1 MNEQLENFL
10 KALEAGLRDIPQD
23 ERNKAI
29 EYYREYLYDACESG
43 ADPDTVITQVGDAET
58 IASAIRME
66 ASIARARSNPGI
78 RNYGNALKNTFRMVT
93 APFSILTLVLLVLLS
108 GSIVTAFFTA
118 TLCTFAVSVGVLF
131 IAVYEATRMSGQF
144 FMEIAGTVGI
154 GLMLSG
160 LSMLLTLCLYRL
172 GRVFIRISVWLIGKI
187 KRKPVQYQSDAKIE
201 DTGKRSPSKRFV
213 WCFTAMTVAGLV
225 LFSVSGLPVQ
235 FFNIFNSTKPN
246 NIQME
251 AFDYKTGDVN
261 AVSIVSAHSIVRIK
275 RGSGN
280 DIRLLY
286 EKSDWLDDDVKTD
299 GKTLYFYE
307 KSNGRLPL
315 FNLVTYHESLT
326 ELQLEIPAGYNPD
339 MIKIDS
345 TGGHIIISGIDS
357 NLQAETMNGRIEF
370 DRSEAENTR
379 FIAKTVTGSIYSG
392 DRPVGQKTGK
402 GTEYISIGESGRSIE
417 LFTRNGDIYIQ

>member
-1 MNEQLENFL
+1 MNEKLENFL
-10 KALEAGLRDIPQD
+10 KALEAGLKDIPQD
-23 ERNKAI
+23 ERNKAV
-29 EYYREYLYDACESG
+29 EYYREYLYDACEAG

-108 GSIVTAFFTA
+108 GSIVAAFFTA
-118 TLCTFAVSVGVLF
+118 TLCTFVGSVGVLF
-131 IAVYEATRMSGQF
+131 IAAYEATRMSGQF
-144 FMEIAGTVGI
+144 FMEIVGAVGI

-160 LSMLLTLCLYRL
+160 LLMLLTLCLYRL

-187 KRKPVQYQSDAKIE
+187 QRKPVQYQSNAKIS

-213 WCFTAMTVAGLV
+213 WGFAAMSVAGLV
-225 LFSVSGLPVQ
+225 LFSVSGLPVR
-235 FFNIFNSTKPN
+235 FFTIFNSQKPN
-246 NIQME
+246 DIQLE

-261 AVSIVSAHSIVRIK
+261 AVSIVSAHSIVRII
-275 RGSGN
+275 RGTGN
-280 DIRLLY
+280 DLRLLY
-286 EKSDWLDDDVKTD
+286 EKSDWLDYEVKTD

-315 FNLVTYHESLT
+315 FSLVIYHESLT

-345 TGGHIIISGIDS
+345 TGGHILISGIDS
-357 NLQAETMNGRIEF
+357 NIQADTMNGRIEL
-370 DRSEAENTR
+370 DRSEAENTSI
-379 FIAKTVTGSIYSG
+379 IAKTAKGSIYAG
-392 DRPVGQKTGK
+392 DKPVGQKTGK
-402 GTEYISIGESGRSIE
+402 GTEYISMGESEKNIE
-417 LFTRNGDIYIQ
+417 LYSSNGNIYIQ